1 MQVFL
6 IVGIV
11 IIMIAA
17 LSINAYFYKK
27 NNTKNFT
34 KEEWNNRIGRVTEQE
49 INSFYDADMNEY
61 MKQLNG
67 KKMIAASCI
76 FHLPDTKEFLKDG
89 AKNFLKRM
97 LTLGIVRFNTVYVPT
112 PLILAEDG
120 LHVLELD
127 TDMDVKNHYI
137 LENERLAE
145 AKISSYE
152 DKEGMKQL
160 GDNARF
166 FMLSFPSQNG
176 VKEFELCTEFYPTGE
191 IYTVYPLEKKIVAGA
206 AGRYF
211 LKKLG
216 EHSPNLQ
223 VSF

>member
-34 KEEWNNRIGRVTEQE
+34 KEEWNNRFGRVTEQE

-89 AKNFLKRM
+89 AKNFLKSM
-97 LTLGIVRFNTVYVPT
+97 LTLGTVKFNTVYVPT

-166 FMLSFPSQNG
+166 F
-176 VKEFELCTEFYPTGE
+176 ELCTEFYPTGE

-216 EHSPNLQ
+216 EHFPNLQ